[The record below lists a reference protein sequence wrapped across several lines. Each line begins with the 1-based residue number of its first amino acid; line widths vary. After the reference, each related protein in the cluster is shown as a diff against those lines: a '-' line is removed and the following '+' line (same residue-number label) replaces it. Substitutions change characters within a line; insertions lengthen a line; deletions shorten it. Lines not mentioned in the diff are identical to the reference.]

1 MFSFTSIFK
10 SRQTIF
16 WIVIVLTV
24 LLLVEFNIYRFYI
37 VGKPGEVKALEMEQ
51 FLKNKVSGTECY
63 NMVILG
69 DSRTYIGLSPFE
81 IATEVPGSA
90 INLGYDSGGL
100 NEELFKWVNS
110 KRLRQIGEHR
120 VVIMGIS
127 PYSLS
132 TEARQNLNFNKYRR
146 MVASTPEMTDK
157 YGLGK
162 VLRQLLMPINL
173 FGVSAAGVQTNKKSD
188 PNSKEERIFYDNGW
202 NEWRSELK
210 AERVKEAPLEYE
222 YIFNATQVDNQ
233 SLNEVYDWTRRWSED
248 GVMVIGVRMPLTPEL
263 LKVENEKSGFDEATF
278 RREFEAAGGKYL
290 TFSPEGYLLFDGSHL
305 EAESARRF
313 STGLGKTIAGFLA
326 ERDTKS

>member
-10 SRQTIF
+10 SRQAIF
-16 WIVIVLTV
+16 WIIIVLVV
-24 LLLVEFNIYRFYI
+24 LLLIEFNIYRFYI
-37 VGKPGEVKALEMEQ
+37 IGKPGEVKELEMEQ

-63 NMVILG
+63 NMVIMG

-81 IATEVPGSA
+81 ITMEVPGSA

-100 NEELFKWVNS
+100 TEELFAWVND
-110 KRLRQIGEHR
+110 KRLRQIGDHR

-127 PYSLS
+127 PYSLT

-146 MVASTPEMTDK
+146 MVANTPEMTDK

-162 VLRQLLMPINL
+162 AFRQLLMPINL
-173 FGVSAAGVQTNKKSD
+173 FGISAVGMQSGKKSD
-188 PNSKEERIFYDNGW
+188 SNGKEERIFYDNGW

-233 SLNEVYDWTRRWSED
+233 SLREVYDWTRRWSDD
-248 GVMVIGVRMPLTPEL
+248 GVLVVGVRMPLTPEL
-263 LKVENEKSGFDEATF
+263 LKVENEKSGFDEAAF
-278 RREFEAAGGKYL
+278 KQNFEAAGGKYFA
-290 TFSPEGYLLFDGSHL
+290 FSPDGYLLFDGSHL

-313 STGLGKTIAGFLA
+313 SGKLGKIIAGLLS
-326 ERDTKS
+326 ERNPKS